1 MIVLE
6 IVKKIVEYVNA
17 RKRYADKTNPQPL
30 KNDLDRFAGSVGEKI
45 KFNSVNYGTGNDAVM
60 KIWLDVVGVK
70 NPIHIVKGKTKI
82 GFNQDTNQKLNRK
95 DKYVDSYRIYMTNGV
110 DNNKKN
116 EKDYREKE
124 ADVWLCA
131 FHNEED
137 DVVKIFTDIWDYI
150 AVNEANR
157 YFSKNFSGKR
167 SIASYFNPSS
177 YIGKPKT
184 IQKKH
189 LICKRDEDELAYIEA
204 VKKYDEAFEIGRAHV

>member
-1 MIVLE
+1 
-6 IVKKIVEYVNA
+6 
-17 RKRYADKTNPQPL
+17 
-30 KNDLDRFAGSVGEKI
+30 
-45 KFNSVNYGTGNDAVM
+45 
-60 KIWLDVVGVK
+60 
-70 NPIHIVKGKTKI
+70 
-82 GFNQDTNQKLNRK
+82 
-95 DKYVDSYRIYMTNGV
+95 
-110 DNNKKN
+110 NNKKN

-167 SIASYFNPSS
+167 SIAGYFNPSS

-204 VKKYDEAFEIGRAHV
+204 VKKYDEAFGKKEVLGDTLAYVKVMEQASSEMKYM